1 MTLFR
6 KCVYCKDD
14 KEKEEV
20 STYKSAGGN
29 NNQVKTFAA
38 IDVGSYALELKIFE
52 ISTRNGI
59 KEIDNVCYQLDLGTD
74 SYATGK
80 LGYDKLEELCRILKD
95 FGRIMKQY
103 KVDAYR
109 AYGTSA
115 IREIKNKMI
124 VLDQIEQRT
133 GIHIDTISNSEQ
145 RFLDYKSIACKET
158 SLEEIMEKDTA
169 VIDIGGGSIQL
180 SLFENGT
187 LVTTQNMKLGVLRLQ
202 ESLNHL
208 NARTSQYENLIDEM
222 VSSQI
227 SVFKKLFLKDK
238 SIKNL
243 IVVDDYLSAIVDR
256 KIAKI
261 EGRVFDIPTAA
272 QLMELMR
279 THSDRDLAKLLD
291 VSEDSV
297 HLAFISFVLVNRVC
311 KATNVERIYVP
322 DVTLCDGMAYEY
334 GEENKLISIKHNFEQ
349 DIIACAKNISKRY
362 MGSRKRSETLEQIAM
377 NIFEAMK
384 KIHGLDKRAGLLL
397 RLAALLHDCGKYI
410 SLANL
415 GECSYNI
422 IMSTEIIGLSHTE
435 REIVANVVKYNHL
448 EFDYY
453 ESMNKGTNLAK
464 EDYMIIAKLTAI
476 LKLANGLDRSHKQK
490 FKDVRIVLKEQE
502 LVITVDTPVDITLE
516 RGLFKHRSEFF
527 KEVYSITP
535 VIKQKR
541 S

>member
-1 MTLFR
+1 M
-6 KCVYCKDD
+6 
-14 KEKEEV
+14 
-20 STYKSAGGN
+20 
-29 NNQVKTFAA
+29 KTFAA

-59 KEIDNVCYQLDLGTD
+59 KEIDNVRYQLDLGTD

-80 LGYDKLEELCRILKD
+80 LGCDKLEELCRILKD

-158 SLEEIMEKDTA
+158 TLEEIMEKDTA

-516 RGLFKHRSEFF
+516 RGLFKHRAEFF